1 MRVQIGRAQLAAAL
15 MSSCAFFPGQALAQS
30 SVGDDHTSVAAGL
43 PQSQDVP
50 PSGNTPDAG
59 QDGRN
64 EIVVRGI
71 SRSLAAAIQ
80 TKRDADSIVDAIGA
94 EDVGKF
100 PDVNVAESL
109 QRVTGVQITRARG
122 EGQEATIRG
131 MPTTFTQVQFNGRT
145 LTSAAGDTAAVSRSF
160 NFTILPSEFI
170 RTLEVHKT
178 PTADLEE
185 GGLAGTVIV
194 RTPRA
199 LAIGHSTFSISAQGN
214 WEDNTKDVGPRLSA
228 LYTNVFAEGKLGV
241 ALGASYI
248 KRTRETHTVDF
259 LGFRD
264 DLESLAGG
272 LDLNGDGKIV
282 PTQRVEYGNSLFL
295 QIDREKTERVSGLG
309 SIEFKPSDD
318 AQFYVEGLYSHLI
331 DNYDGLISLVRY
343 TDNKG
348 PTTPAGIV
356 IGSGRGNDRAVAW
369 LSKGVEIRPEG
380 RNSDRTSELLSG
392 AAGFKFTPGAWTIS
406 GEASYSRSNKVMS
419 NLGIEDSGRFE
430 LGYDSRVDDQ
440 LIQPIYGPGSY
451 EASMDPNNYQVLTL
465 NGQFNKR
472 LKDELYDF
480 RFDVNRDFETNWLR
494 SIKIGFKHS
503 NRTLYS
509 DNGRLVMT
517 AAQINTLLGGTLPQS
532 IYGKGTFSAASL
544 IKPATPLRGEFLG
557 SYHGPVTLPEIWL
570 ISDTSSFLDQFSNAQ
585 LLAAGSYSNDLSGVL
600 DVAEKTYAGYAMARF
615 GSGTAPLS
623 GNIGVRVVR
632 TEQSVRGISPDFNA
646 ITFQPAAGNL
656 TTIPAA
662 ALIQVDRGYTD
673 WLPSANLRWNIAS
686 NLTLRLGASRTMAR
700 PNLDDISP
708 TATGTA
714 ARRTIAQGNP
724 YLDPFRSNNLDAS
737 FEWYFGKRGLLS
749 VALFYKN
756 LTSLIRSSSERQ
768 YLTVTQINADG
779 SSQPVELD
787 FTVGK
792 PVNGQGV
799 KVKGIELSYQ
809 QPFTFLP
816 GPLANLGFI
825 GNFTYLQNNDQNRLN
840 GTSRNSYNLSG
851 YYEDGRI
858 GVRLAYTFRD
868 TYLSG
873 PAGGYGDGIL
883 TIGYGTVNGNV
894 TYRFTPN
901 VSMVIDV
908 DNLFDADQR
917 TVSRLTGAPLQYQDA
932 GRRFLIGFRGRF

>member
-1 MRVQIGRAQLAAAL
+1 MIIAFGRARLAAAL
-15 MSSCAFFPGQALAQS
+15 LSSCAFFTMPAFAQ
-30 SVGDDHTSVAAGL
+30 DAAA
-43 PQSQDVP
+43 PAAQE
-50 PSGNTPDAG
+50 PDAG
-59 QDGRN
+59 P
-64 EIVVRGI
+64 IVVTGI
-71 SRSLAAAIQ
+71 RRSLETAIE
-80 TKRDADSIVDAIGA
+80 TKRNADSIVDAVGA

-100 PDVNVAESL
+100 PDENVAESL
-109 QRVTGVQITRARG
+109 QRVTGVQITRTRG

-145 LTSAAGDTAAVSRSF
+145 LTSAAGDTASVSRTF

-178 PTADLEE
+178 PTADIEE

-199 LAIGHSTFSISAQGN
+199 LSIGHETFSASAQGT
-214 WEDNTKDVGPRLSA
+214 WEDNTNEVGPRLSA
-228 LYTNVFAEGKLGV
+228 LYTNVFADGKIGI
-241 ALGASYI
+241 ALGGAYT
-248 KRTRETHTVDF
+248 KRTRETHTLDF

-295 QIDREKTERVSGLG
+295 QIDREKTERTSLLG
-309 SIEFKPSDD
+309 SVEFKPVDD
-318 AQFYVEGLYSHLI
+318 LHFYAEGLYSRLT
-331 DNYDGLISLVRY
+331 DDYLGLISLIRY
-343 TDNKG
+343 TDNRG
-348 PTTPAGIV
+348 PTTPSGIV

-369 LSKGVEIRPEG
+369 LSRGVEIRPEG
-380 RNSDRTSELLSG
+380 RVNDRTSELASG
-392 AAGFKFTPGAWTIS
+392 ATGFTFTPGSWTIS
-406 GEASYSRSNKVMS
+406 GEASYSRSDKTMG

-430 LGYDSRVDDQ
+430 LGYDSRVDDE

-451 EASMDPNNYQVLTL
+451 EASSDPNNYQVLTL

-480 RFDVNRDFETNWLR
+480 RFDVNRDFDTSWL
-494 SIKIGFKHS
+494 SAIKVGAKHS

-509 DNGRLVMT
+509 DNGRLVMS

-532 IYGKGTFSAASL
+532 VYGKGTFSAASL
-544 IKPATPLRGEFLG
+544 IKPATPLRGDFLG
-557 SYHGPVTLPEIWL
+557 SYDGPVKLPSVWL
-570 ISDTSSFLDQFSNAQ
+570 ISDTASFLDQFTDDQ
-585 LLAAGSYSNDLSGVL
+585 LLAAGSYTNDLSGVL

-615 GSGTAPLS
+615 GRGAAPLS
-623 GNIGVRVVR
+623 GNIGLRVVR
-632 TEQSVRGISPDFNA
+632 TEQSVRGISPDFNS
-646 ITFQPAAGNL
+646 ITFEPAAGNR

-662 ALIQVDRGYTD
+662 ELIQVDRGYTD
-673 WLPSANLRWNIAS
+673 WLPSANLRWNVAP
-686 NLTLRLGASRTMAR
+686 NVTLRFGASKTLAR

-737 FEWYFGKRGLLS
+737 FEWYFGRRGLVS

-756 LTSLIRSSSERQ
+756 LVSLIRSSSERQ

-779 SSQPVELD
+779 STQPLELD

-792 PVNGQGV
+792 PVNGEGV
-799 KVKGIELSYQ
+799 KVKGVEFSYQ

-816 GPLANLGFI
+816 GPLRNLGFI
-825 GNFTYLQNNDQNRLN
+825 GNFTYLQNSDQNRLN
-840 GTSRNSYNLSG
+840 GTSRNSYNISG
-851 YYEDGRI
+851 YYEDQRLS
-858 GVRLAYTFRD
+858 VRLAYTFRD

-873 PAGGYGDGIL
+873 PGGGYGDGIL
-883 TIGYGTVNGNV
+883 TKGFGTLNGNV
-894 TYRFTPN
+894 TFRFNEHLST
-901 VSMVIDV
+901 VIEV
-908 DNLFDADQR
+908 NNLFDTDLV
-917 TVSRLTGAPLQYQDA
+917 TVSRLTGAPMRYEDA
-932 GRRFLIGFRGRF
+932 GRRFLFGVRGRF